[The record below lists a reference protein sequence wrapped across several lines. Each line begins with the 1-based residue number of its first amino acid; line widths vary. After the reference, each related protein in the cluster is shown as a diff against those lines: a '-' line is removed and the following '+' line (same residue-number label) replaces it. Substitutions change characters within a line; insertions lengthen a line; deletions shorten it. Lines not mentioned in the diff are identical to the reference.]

1 MDIEDVRDDLSE
13 VLFTEK
19 QITDRIAAMA
29 RQIERDYPGLTVRMD
44 GDAAARPLSEF
55 LAAIKAEADE
65 MEADAPLMQ
74 VAAECALLN
83 GIR

>member
-29 RQIERDYPGLTVRMD
+29 RQIERDYPQ
-44 GDAAARPLSEF
+44 GDVILVGVLKGAVILMADLAREL
-55 LAAIKAEADE
+55 
-65 MEADAPLMQ
+65 
-74 VAAECALLN
+74 
-83 GIR
+83 